1 MDGQNV
7 TEILSTSLSS
17 NTESTPAH
25 VKEAI
30 AVIDGVVYEHRSWPD
45 ANGLPLDIFY
55 LSTRLSPTLNVD
67 LLIKDEKERTL
78 LAWRDDRT
86 AGSGWHIPGGIVRS
100 KETLLDRV
108 YKVAA
113 EELETAVKVNPVPI
127 SHNEVIRSHHTRGHF
142 YSILFSCTLDSSY
155 VPANTGLVP
164 GEAGYL
170 RWHNGAPDNL
180 VDVHE
185 MYREHIG

>member
-17 NTESTPAH
+17 NIENTPAH

-30 AVIDGVVYEHRSWPD
+30 AVIDGVAHEHRSWPD

-67 LLIKDEKERTL
+67 LLIKDETGRTL

-86 AGSGWHIPGGIVRS
+86 AGHGWHIPGGIVRF
-100 KETLLDRV
+100 KETLIERV
-108 YKVAA
+108 HKVAA
-113 EELETAVKVNPVPI
+113 EELGTNVKVDPIPI

-142 YSILFSCTLDSSY
+142 YSVLFSCTLDSSY
-155 VPANTGLVP
+155 APANSGMTP
-164 GEAGYL
+164 GDVGYL
-170 RWHNGAPDNL
+170 RWHTTAPDNL
-180 VDVHE
+180 VQVHE
-185 MYREHIG
+185 MYREHI